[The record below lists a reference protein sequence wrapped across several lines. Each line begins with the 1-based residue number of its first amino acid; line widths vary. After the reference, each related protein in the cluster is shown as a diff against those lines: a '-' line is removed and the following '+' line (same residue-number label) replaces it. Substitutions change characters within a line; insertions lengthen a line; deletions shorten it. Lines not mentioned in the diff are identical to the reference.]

1 MQFRLFIRVLRE
13 PLESAPCF
21 FSPILPGKHA
31 INSSSE
37 SNSFC
42 GDWFGRIDSTAW
54 KARFLEHGRK
64 SLWELLYFKSIDAK
78 RAQKMATSPNLCI
91 KVDEPSHDRDTI
103 QMLLIYMLYW
113 IVLSTLV
120 ETEKRANV
128 SSYVLLFFWNSILNS
143 FIFRTKFMR
152 FKTKTF
158 YFLQKFLFTK
168 IPFTVFGYLPYLTC
182 IFCATNYFTL
192 LMGSNNQLHC
202 RPPNLRK
209 QPTFGDATI
218 GFPAKWRRRD
228 HFVGE
233 TSGGIAMREMSA
245 VFSGCQP
252 PTIRLYTMM
261 WMLPALWLVIAYDLS
276 HYRYIDHATGNL
288 FSLFC
293 STWRAVL
300 KMFLRLFR
308 IKESESL
315 EKSLA
320 GAIYKEEKWRYGD
333 KKSSWPLKD
342 A

>member
-13 PLESAPCF
+13 PLESAPSF

-143 FIFRTKFMR
+143 FSFRTKFMR

-158 YFLQKFLFTK
+158 IFSKNFYLPKFRSLFLDIFLFWHASFAQLIILHFWWVPT
-168 IPFTVFGYLPYLTC
+168 INYIAGRLTWENSRHLATLPLVF
-182 IFCATNYFTL
+182 
-192 LMGSNNQLHC
+192 
-202 RPPNLRK
+202 PPN
-209 QPTFGDATI
+209 D
-218 GFPAKWRRRD
+218 D
-228 HFVGE
+228 V
-233 TSGGIAMREMSA
+233 
-245 VFSGCQP
+245 
-252 PTIRLYTMM
+252 
-261 WMLPALWLVIAYDLS
+261 VIIS
-276 HYRYIDHATGNL
+276 
-288 FSLFC
+288 
-293 STWRAVL
+293 
-300 KMFLRLFR
+300 
-308 IKESESL
+308 
-315 EKSLA
+315 
-320 GAIYKEEKWRYGD
+320 
-333 KKSSWPLKD
+333 
-342 A
+342 